1 MTVSSTRSSPGGRP
15 DRWLRAALLLLCLA
29 LGGAA
34 RAEGISV
41 RSAALQ
47 AGEEAYELDASF
59 DIHFSPTLLEAL
71 NRGLPLY
78 FISEF
83 ELSRGRWYWFD
94 EVVAR
99 QEIQYKLSYN
109 ALTRQYR
116 LASGA
121 LYQNFDTLQDAAAVL
136 SNIRRRPVAEKSAL
150 RPGEEYTAGLRLRLD
165 VSQLPTPFQV
175 SALTSREWNLSSDW
189 VRWRVAP

>member
-1 MTVSSTRSSPGGRP
+1 MPSSASVRTDPGG
-15 DRWLRAALLLLCLA
+15 WFAAALLLLCLA
-29 LGGAA
+29 LAGLV

-41 RSAALQ
+41 KSASLH
-47 AGEEAYELDASF
+47 AGEEGYQLDASF
-59 DIHFSPTLLEAL
+59 DIHFSPALLEAL
-71 NRGLPLY
+71 NRGLALY

-83 ELSRGRWYWFD
+83 ELTRGRWYWFD

-99 QEIQYKLSYN
+99 HEIQYRISYN

-121 LYQNFDTLQDAAAVL
+121 LYQNFDTLQEAAGVL
-136 SNIRRRPVAEKSAL
+136 SNIRGRVVADKAAL
-150 RPGEEYTAGLRLRLD
+150 RKGEEYVAGVRLRLD
-165 VSQLPTPFQV
+165 VTQLPTPFQV

-189 VRWRVAP
+189 ERWKFVP

>member
-1 MTVSSTRSSPGGRP
+1 MRSSASVRTDPG
-15 DRWLRAALLLLCLA
+15 RWLCAALLLLCLA
-29 LGGAA
+29 VAGLA

-41 RSAALQ
+41 KSASLN
-47 AGEEAYELDASF
+47 AGEEGYQLDASF
-59 DIHFSPTLLEAL
+59 DIHFNPTLLEAL

-83 ELSRGRWYWFD
+83 ELTRGRWYWFD

-99 QEIQYKLSYN
+99 HEIQYRISYN

-121 LYQNFDTLQDAAAVL
+121 LYQNFDTLQEAAGVL
-136 SNIRRRPVAEKSAL
+136 SNIRGRVVAEKAAL
-150 RPGEEYTAGLRLRLD
+150 RKGEEYVAGVRLRLD
-165 VSQLPTPFQV
+165 VTQLPTPFQV
-175 SALTSREWNLSSDW
+175 SALTSREWNLASEW
-189 VRWRVAP
+189 ERWKFVP